1 MFKEEVKVLSVVLAT
16 NALNGEL
23 MYQVN
28 LGRIVDKPV
37 KESAPP
43 SQAKSVAANT
53 IVLYM
58 PIQGK
63 CPYVPGATYSL
74 TIYDDGTLNLSKTG
88 P

>member
-1 MFKEEVKVLSVVLAT
+1 MVLAT
-16 NALNGEL
+16 NALTGDL

-37 KESAPP
+37 KETAVP

-53 IVLYM
+53 IIIYM

-63 CPYVPGATYSL
+63 CPCVPGATYSL

-88 P
+88 A